1 MKYITKGYVRLA
13 GTVLSPGKVF
23 EAAEENEKISWLL
36 KAKAIERVIPEE
48 APIALSLDDKSEDTG
63 NKDDIADD
71 ATGNRTDDDNAE
83 DSDIDLDE
91 AFEDELEAPE
101 IDVMEGISV
110 DQESETKTA
119 TAKGRGRKK

>member
-48 APIALSLDDKSEDTG
+48 ALVALSLDDKSEDTG